1 MRTIK
6 KNSVQRLIG
15 FEGFTKYG
23 VRTEKAEFVLFAVE
37 PTNISVLSAVNIEMK
52 IHRLMLLLSMFPE
65 LELLALDSCECF
77 DRNKAH
83 LKKRLDTEENEN
95 IRSLLEADYDFLNE
109 IQTEM
114 ASARQFLFAVRFRRE
129 KEESIFKL
137 LNRIEKA
144 IAEHGFS
151 ARRLGKSEIKRMLAL
166 YFGMSAAGDEIP
178 DIEGENYLEMECESD
193 V

>member
-1 MRTIK
+1 MRRIK

-23 VRTEKAEFVLFAVE
+23 VRTEKAELVFFSVE

-77 DRNKAH
+77 DSNKAH
-83 LKKRLDTEENEN
+83 LKKRLDTEENED
-95 IRSLLEADYDFLNE
+95 IRRLLEADYDFLDE

-166 YFGMSAAGDEIP
+166 YFGTSAEGEEIP
-178 DIEGENYLEMECESD
+178 DIEGENYLKMECEND